1 MNQAIVSPDQVLNA
15 VKTGNAMFAQVAAT
29 SFDAMEKQI
38 DLNLKALR
46 ASLAD
51 MAEASNQLLGV
62 KDFQEFYAAAQ
73 HNSQPIAAK
82 ATSYA
87 RKAYAINAETA
98 SEFARLAE
106 QQVAEANKS
115 VASMI
120 NEMNKSAPAGTE
132 GVVALV
138 KSAFSASNTA
148 YEAMNKATKQVV
160 DMVEANVE
168 AVAKAGE
175 SVVNGAAKAPAR
187 KRAAAE

>member
-1 MNQAIVSPDQVLNA
+1 MNHAIVTPDQVLNA
-15 VKTGNAMFAQVAAT
+15 VKTSNAMFAQVAAT

-38 DLNLKALR
+38 DLNLKAMR

-51 MAEASNQLLGV
+51 VAEASNQMLGV

-73 HNSQPIAAK
+73 HNAQPLAAK
-82 ATSYA
+82 GTSYA
-87 RKAYAINAETA
+87 RKAYAINVETA
-98 SEFARLAE
+98 TEFARLAE
-106 QQVAEANKS
+106 HQVAEANKS
-115 VASMI
+115 VAAMI
-120 NEMNKSAPAGTE
+120 NEMNKTAPSGTE

-148 YEAMNKATKQVV
+148 YEAVNKATKQVV

-175 SVVNGAAKAPAR
+175 SVVNGAAKAPSR
-187 KRAAAE
+187 KRGSAE

>member
-1 MNQAIVSPDQVLNA
+1 MNHAIVTPDQVLNA
-15 VKTGNAMFAQVAAT
+15 VKTSNAMFAQVAAT
-29 SFDAMEKQI
+29 SFDAIEKQI
-38 DLNLKALR
+38 DLNLKAMR
-46 ASLAD
+46 SSLAD
-51 MAEASNQLLGV
+51 VAEASNQMLGV

-73 HNSQPIAAK
+73 HNTQPLAVK

-98 SEFARLAE
+98 TEFARLAE
-106 QQVAEANKS
+106 HQVAEANKS
-115 VASMI
+115 VAAMI
-120 NEMNKSAPAGTE
+120 NEMNKTAPSGTE

-148 YEAMNKATKQVV
+148 YEAVNKATKQVV

-175 SVVNGAAKAPAR
+175 SVVNGAAKAPSR
-187 KRAAAE
+187 KRGSAE